1 MTREEYIDKVIE
13 LIEPFGIRLSADD
26 FYLEFVIESTIQD
39 ILNFCNLKEI
49 PKELEHVIV
58 RRVLAKILD
67 FKLQTSDADSI
78 NIEKGIR
85 SITEGDV
92 SISYDTSLDR
102 GVLLSKFIKDG
113 LNYGTDN
120 LYAPS
125 PSLSR

>member
-1 MTREEYIDKVIE
+1 MSREDYMDKVIE
-13 LIEPFGIRLSADD
+13 LIELFGIRISTDD
-26 FYLEFVIESTIQD
+26 FYLAFAVESTIQD

-49 PKELEHVIV
+49 PVELEHVIV

-113 LNYGTDN
+113 LNYGTDS
-120 LYAPS
+120 LYS
-125 PSLSR
+125 FRDFRW

>member
-1 MTREEYIDKVIE
+1 MPREDYMDKVIE
-13 LIEPFGIRLSADD
+13 LIELFGIRISTDD
-26 FYLEFVIESTIQD
+26 FYLAFAVESTIQD

-49 PKELEHVIV
+49 PVELEHVIV

-67 FKLQTSDADSI
+67 FRLQTSDADSI

-120 LYAPS
+120 LYS
-125 PSLSR
+125 FRDFRW

>member
-1 MTREEYIDKVIE
+1 MTREDFINKVIE
-13 LIEPFGIRLSADD
+13 LIDPFGINLSADD
-26 FYLEFVIESTIQD
+26 FYLVFAVESTIQD

-49 PKELEHVIV
+49 PKELEHVVI

-67 FKLQTSDADSI
+67 FKLQTSGADSI

-92 SISYDTSLDR
+92 SISYDISLDR

-113 LNYGTDN
+113 LNYGMDN
-120 LYAPS
+120 LYS
-125 PSLSR
+125 FRDFRW

>member
-1 MTREEYIDKVIE
+1 MSREDYMDKVIE
-13 LIEPFGIRLSADD
+13 LIELFGIRISTDD
-26 FYLEFVIESTIQD
+26 FYLAFAVESTIQD

-120 LYAPS
+120 LYS
-125 PSLSR
+125 FRDFRW

>member
-1 MTREEYIDKVIE
+1 MLFR
-13 LIEPFGIRLSADD
+13 S
-26 FYLEFVIESTIQD
+26 
-39 ILNFCNLKEI
+39 
-49 PKELEHVIV
+49 

-113 LNYGTDN
+113 LIYGTDN
-120 LYAPS
+120 LYS
-125 PSLSR
+125 FRDFRW

>member
-1 MTREEYIDKVIE
+1 MSREDYMDKVIE
-13 LIEPFGIRLSADD
+13 LIELFGIRISTDD
-26 FYLEFVIESTIQD
+26 FYLAFAVESTIQD

-49 PKELEHVIV
+49 PVELEHVIV

-120 LYAPS
+120 LYS
-125 PSLSR
+125 FRDFRW

>member
-1 MTREEYIDKVIE
+1 MSREDYMDKVIE
-13 LIEPFGIRLSADD
+13 LIELFGIRISTDD
-26 FYLEFVIESTIQD
+26 FYLAFAVESTIQD

-49 PKELEHVIV
+49 PVELEHVIV

-78 NIEKGIR
+78 NIEKGIK

-120 LYAPS
+120 LYS
-125 PSLSR
+125 FRDFRW

>member
-1 MTREEYIDKVIE
+1 MTREDFINKVIE
-13 LIEPFGIRLSADD
+13 LIDPFGINLSADD
-26 FYLEFVIESTIQD
+26 FYLVFAVESTIRD

-49 PKELEHVIV
+49 PKELEHVVI

-67 FKLQTSDADSI
+67 FKLQTSGADSI

-102 GVLLSKFIKDG
+102 GVLLSKFIKEG
-113 LNYGTDN
+113 LNYGMDN
-120 LYAPS
+120 LYS
-125 PSLSR
+125 FRDFRW